1 MHASTPSLVSPK
13 RFCEFQRGEREGE
26 TARHRVL
33 TSAISLAP
41 IWTMPGN
48 GPQPAYPS
56 PTSESPDSYSTLFPP
71 HCSFPPVSA
80 PPTVG
85 FLRHL
90 KFIQPIQGSPE
101 VPARNNLQPRRD
113 KSPEKYSSLLDSR
126 WDHSEGHSIQSF
138 SLFGTEPP
146 LPTWNVLSKVPLG
159 LSSFPAP
166 PLLPSPVLPGLTSQ
180 INSLHPTP
188 CLRLGFGGTQ
198 SQTLPL
204 ALQQFP
210 SRLVRC
216 FIPLLC
222 SADTHEDSALLK
234 SPVRFLPTTVALS
247 LRGILYLLLEK
258 FFLSLSLSLL
268 SHTSGCFICVS
279 SVRNMCLS

>member
-1 MHASTPSLVSPK
+1 MHASIPSLVSPK
-13 RFCEFQRGEREGE
+13 GFCEFQRGERDRE
-26 TARHRVL
+26 TAQHRML
-33 TSAISLAP
+33 TYAISLAP

-56 PTSESPDSYSTLFPP
+56 STSESPDSYSTLFPQ
-71 HCSFPPVSA
+71 HCSFPPVST

-85 FLRHL
+85 FHL

-101 VPARNNLQPRRD
+101 VPARTNLQPRRD

-126 WDHSEGHSIQSF
+126 WDNYEGHSIQSF

-146 LPTWNVLSKVPLG
+146 LPTCDLLSKVPLG

-166 PLLPSPVLPGLTSQ
+166 PLLPSPVLPRLTSQ

-188 CLRLGFGGTQ
+188 CLWLGFGGTQ

-210 SRLVRC
+210 SRLVRW
-216 FIPLLC
+216 FIPLLW
-222 SADTHEDSALLK
+222 
-234 SPVRFLPTTVALS
+234 
-247 LRGILYLLLEK
+247 
-258 FFLSLSLSLL
+258 
-268 SHTSGCFICVS
+268 
-279 SVRNMCLS
+279 